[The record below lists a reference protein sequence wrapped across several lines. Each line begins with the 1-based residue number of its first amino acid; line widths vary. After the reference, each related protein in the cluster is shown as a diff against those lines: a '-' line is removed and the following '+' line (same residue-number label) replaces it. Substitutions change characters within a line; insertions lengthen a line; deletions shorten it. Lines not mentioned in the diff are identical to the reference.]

1 MSTHFPTNPNDAA
14 FPLDAK
20 QYVDP
25 VFGLTIR
32 QHFAALAMQGFASNP
47 ACSGVA
53 SRYLAEQAVL
63 QADLLIEALNEGT
76 S

>member
-1 MSTHFPTNPNDAA
+1 MTIQTIPEDVA
-14 FPLDAK
+14 FPLDEES
-20 QYVDP
+20 P
-25 VFGLTIR
+25 GLTTR
-32 QHFAALAMQGFASNP
+32 QYFAALAMQGFASNP

-63 QADLLIEALNEGT
+63 QADLLIDALNEGT